1 MTKFTYIL
9 FLLLFP
15 LIVISQEE
23 VQIATKSFS
32 ENFKYKNNFTVEI
45 NGERADVNVQG
56 AKVDQIE
63 ISAKVISKNT
73 DKREAQDDLEN
84 MNVLLEKIGK
94 TIYARNYISVKAND
108 EKPNSNLKVVFDI
121 KVPMGCNVVINNS
134 FGEVQLSNLNGV
146 INLNTKY
153 SKINMAYLGGQGKIE
168 SLLGDVYIHS
178 SFGAYELVMN
188 RADLLMENSDG
199 TFEIES
205 KYGSIQATIKP
216 ELELLKI
223 KGVSADIVL
232 IIDDVSSSYYKLVS
246 TDGKIQIDEDLKIDY
261 KFNES
266 DKVQK
271 IELNKD
277 IDCSK
282 LNIDT
287 QYGTITL
294 NKTSL

>member
-1 MTKFTYIL
+1 MSSIKYIL
-9 FLLLFP
+9 FILLFP
-15 LIVISQEE
+15 LILFGQEE
-23 VQIATKSFS
+23 IQTATKSFS

-56 AKVDQIE
+56 ADIEQIE
-63 ISAKVISKNT
+63 ISAKVISKNSN
-73 DKREAQDDLEN
+73 KREAESDLEN

-121 KVPMGCNVVINNS
+121 KVPMSCNVVINNA

-146 INLNTKY
+146 INLNTRY
-153 SKINMAYLGGQGKIE
+153 SKINMAYLGGQGEIE

-178 SFGAYELVMN
+178 SYGEYGLIMN
-188 RADLLMENSDG
+188 RADLLIENTDG
-199 TFEIES
+199 SFVIES
-205 KYGSIQATIKP
+205 KFGSVQAAIKP

-223 KGVSADIVL
+223 NGVSADVILIV
-232 IIDDVSSSYYKLVS
+232 DDVSTSYYNLVS
-246 TDGKIQIDEDLKIDY
+246 TDGKIQIDDELNIDY
-261 KFNES
+261 KLNAS

-294 NKTSL
+294 NKN